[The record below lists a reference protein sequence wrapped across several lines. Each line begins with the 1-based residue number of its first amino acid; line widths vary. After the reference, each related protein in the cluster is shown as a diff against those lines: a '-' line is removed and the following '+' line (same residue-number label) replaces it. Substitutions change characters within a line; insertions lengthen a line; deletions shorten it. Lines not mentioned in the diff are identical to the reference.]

1 MPALIDLRRRLRS
14 VRSTQKITRAM
25 KMVSAAK
32 LRRAQEAVFA
42 ARPFARK
49 LLEVLNSAAARCD
62 TRVHPLLAEQGD
74 HRILVVLV
82 TSDKGL
88 CGGFNSN
95 LVRAASRFI
104 AEQGERDI
112 RLITVGRKARDYFRR
127 RGASLR
133 SEYIGAFAPLV
144 FATAQ
149 KISAEV
155 IEDFTSG
162 AADQV
167 YLIYNEFKSVIQQR
181 LVVSRLLP
189 IEHDPP
195 EGGVVIDYKY
205 EPSAEEIYARLLPR
219 HLEQQ
224 IWRALLES
232 SAAELGARMTAM
244 DAATDNATDVIDSL
258 TLHMNKM
265 RQASIT
271 KEIIEVVS
279 GASA

>member
-1 MPALIDLRRRLRS
+1 MPALIDLRRRIRS

-32 LRRAQEAVFA
+32 LRRAQEAVFS

-49 LLEVLNSAAARCD
+49 VLEVLNSAAARCD
-62 TRVHPLLAEQGD
+62 SRVHPLLAERGD
-74 HRILVVLV
+74 ERILVILV
-82 TSDKGL
+82 TADKGL

-95 LVRAASRFI
+95 LIRAAARFI
-104 AEQGERDI
+104 EEHAKREVK
-112 RLITVGRKARDYFRR
+112 LVAVGRKARDYFRR
-127 RGASLR
+127 REVSIR
-133 SEYIGAFAPLV
+133 SEHVGVFTPLV
-144 FATAQ
+144 FATA
-149 KISAEV
+149 KSIADEL
-155 IEDFTSG
+155 IEDFTTG

-195 EGGVVIDYKY
+195 ETGVVVDYKY
-205 EPSAEEIYARLLPR
+205 EPSAEAIYARLLPR
-219 HLEQQ
+219 HIEQQ

-232 SAAELGARMTAM
+232 AAAEHGARMTAM

-265 RQASIT
+265 RQAAIT

-279 GASA
+279 GAGV